1 MTLSNL
7 PDDYIMVRQTPDRVR
22 KVPDKSHWMV
32 DSLVKKC
39 MGTGKK
45 FGFFTRKHHCR
56 LTGNIYCD
64 EVCKNYAPLPDLGW
78 YKPERIHN
86 GALGFGA
93 TEMREDV
100 VLRLQ
105 RKSEFA
111 AVLFK
116 AKGKGRFD
124 ARRFGNFVTVSSSF
138 RPRVAPVD
146 SLIRT
151 SISSAR
157 ACVCVCV
164 CCVHVTLTHSLTHP
178 LPHPLTHS
186 LTHSHTHSHTHSLTH
201 PTHTHTQLRCKVRSA
216 LKEVPEIWN

>member
-1 MTLSNL
+1 MTNKALYIIEKSPQELKGTSSQGSKRVRVWHLRRRTELAEIEGVTLSNL

-138 RPRVAPVD
+138 RPRVAPVA

-164 CCVHVTLTHSLTHP
+164 CVLT
-178 LPHPLTHS
+178 
-186 LTHSHTHSHTHSLTH
+186 
-201 PTHTHTQLRCKVRSA
+201 V
-216 LKEVPEIWN
+216 